1 MRAGVELALAAG
13 AFGQQVTVVVS
24 GRACELLDKTVHTDE
39 SLYKLIGALPYYE
52 IPRVHI
58 LSEETPRTPLRD
70 DLEICVMTHQ
80 QWSDIARSSDIAVT
94 Y

>member
-1 MRAGVELALAAG
+1 MRAGIELALAAG
-13 AFGQQVTVVVS
+13 AFGQRVTVVIS
-24 GRACELLDKTVHTDE
+24 GRACGLLEKTAPIDE
-39 SLYKLIGALPYYE
+39 SLSKLIGALPYYE

-58 LSEETPRTPLRD
+58 LSMETPRTPLRD

-80 QWSDIARSSDIAVT
+80 QWSNIARSSDIAVN

>member
-24 GRACELLDKTVHTDE
+24 GRACELLDKTVHMDE
-39 SLYKLIGALPYYE
+39 SLYKLIWALPYYE

-58 LSEETPRTPLRD
+58 LSEETPCLLYTSPSPRD
-70 DLEICVMTHQ
+70 ATLSRMP
-80 QWSDIARSSDIAVT
+80 SSA
-94 Y
+94 